1 MGSSTSVFEEEK
13 EIFNTGSADTWD
25 LEVGGANMS
34 CATKFIYISWH
45 SFLDTKIHFFCQES
59 SDKEKRGASSIA
71 VGIDLR
77 YISYG

>member
-34 CATKFIYISWH
+34 CATKFIYIP
-45 SFLDTKIHFFCQES
+45 
-59 SDKEKRGASSIA
+59 
-71 VGIDLR
+71 
-77 YISYG
+77 